1 VQIVNGEYAGRFAAY
16 LGNVE
21 MEADDDPLPKVI
33 QVRTRDAD
41 NLVLDVNYAD
51 VTSTT
56 YSGGR

>member
-1 VQIVNGEYAGRFAAY
+1 
-16 LGNVE
+16 LG
-21 MEADDDPLPKVI
+21 ADRERRVRRP
-33 QVRTRDAD
+33 VRTRDAD